1 MPLIKKL
8 ACVIVFDS
16 ATAAMEAESYL
27 PARGL
32 PGRIIPI
39 PEQISA
45 GCGLSWKAEP
55 EDKDRIVKA
64 LDEAGIKYAG
74 VYVLK
79 I

>member
-1 MPLIKKL
+1 MPLVKKL
-8 ACVIVFDS
+8 ACVIVFGS

-27 PARGL
+27 PVRGL

-64 LDEAGIKYAG
+64 LDEADIKYAG

>member
-1 MPLIKKL
+1 
-8 ACVIVFDS
+8 
-16 ATAAMEAESYL
+16 
-27 PARGL
+27 
-32 PGRIIPI
+32 IPI

-64 LDEAGIKYAG
+64 LAEAGIKYAG